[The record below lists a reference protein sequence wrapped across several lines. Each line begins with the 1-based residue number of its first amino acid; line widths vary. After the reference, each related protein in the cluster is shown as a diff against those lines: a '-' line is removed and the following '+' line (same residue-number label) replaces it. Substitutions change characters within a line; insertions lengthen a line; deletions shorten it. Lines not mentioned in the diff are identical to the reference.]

1 MIDTTQLNNDEIN
14 FLVYLCNT
22 SQSRLVPIVTP
33 ENLPFQNR
41 TFVEN
46 LLTHILDT
54 YDYEEAKG
62 KPDDWIGCI
71 YRLNGMTSSFSIND
85 NNINMIQEILKKWTD

>member
-22 SQSRLVPIVTP
+22 SQSRLVPIVTT
-33 ENLPFQNR
+33 ENLSFQNR

-46 LLTHILDT
+46 LLNYLLDTRDDEGLTDEGVKLIQGILD
-54 YDYEEAKG
+54 
-62 KPDDWIGCI
+62 
-71 YRLNGMTSSFSIND
+71 
-85 NNINMIQEILKKWTD
+85 KWTE

>member
-22 SQSRLVPIVTP
+22 SQNRLVPIVTT
-33 ENLPFQNR
+33 ENLSFQNR

-46 LLTHILDT
+46 LLNYLLETRDDEGLTDDGVKLIQGMLD
-54 YDYEEAKG
+54 
-62 KPDDWIGCI
+62 
-71 YRLNGMTSSFSIND
+71 
-85 NNINMIQEILKKWTD
+85 KWTE

>member
-22 SQSRLVPIVTP
+22 SQNRLVPIVTT
-33 ENLPFQNR
+33 ENLSFQNR

-46 LLTHILDT
+46 LLNYLLDTRDDEGLTDEGVKLIQGILD
-54 YDYEEAKG
+54 
-62 KPDDWIGCI
+62 
-71 YRLNGMTSSFSIND
+71 
-85 NNINMIQEILKKWTD
+85 KWTE

>member
-1 MIDTTQLNNDEIN
+1 MIDTTQLNNEEQE
-14 FLVYLCNT
+14 FLIWLLNH
-22 SQSRLVPIVTP
+22 SNRPVPIVTP
-33 ENLPFQNR
+33 QTLSFQNR

-71 YRLNGMTSSFSIND
+71 YRLNGMTSSFSISD

>member
-22 SQSRLVPIVTP
+22 SQSRLVPIVTT
-33 ENLPFQNR
+33 EYLSFQNR

-46 LLTHILDT
+46 LLNYLLDTRDDEGLTDEGVKLIQGILD
-54 YDYEEAKG
+54 
-62 KPDDWIGCI
+62 
-71 YRLNGMTSSFSIND
+71 
-85 NNINMIQEILKKWTD
+85 KWTE

>member
-22 SQSRLVPIVTP
+22 SQNRLVPIVTT
-33 ENLPFQNR
+33 ENLSFQNR

-46 LLTHILDT
+46 LLNYLLDRRDDEGLTDEGVKLIQGILD
-54 YDYEEAKG
+54 
-62 KPDDWIGCI
+62 
-71 YRLNGMTSSFSIND
+71 
-85 NNINMIQEILKKWTD
+85 KWTD

>member
-1 MIDTTQLNNDEIN
+1 MIDTTQLNNDEIK

-46 LLTHILDT
+46 LLNYLLDTRDDEGLTDEGVKLIQGILD
-54 YDYEEAKG
+54 
-62 KPDDWIGCI
+62 
-71 YRLNGMTSSFSIND
+71 
-85 NNINMIQEILKKWTD
+85 KWTE